1 MKKLILLI
9 DDDPAL
15 QTWLHESLPEKLFI
29 LEVAYTGRDG
39 LDTALRR
46 KPDLILLD
54 WNLPGWDGL
63 ELCKQL
69 KQNKV
74 TSHIPL
80 IMLTGYTQVQRK
92 IAAFN
97 AGADDYLSKP
107 FEVEELVARIKA
119 VLRRHVPAQDDI
131 VRMDGISLNLTAY
144 SAEVD
149 KKPLQLTSTE
159 FSLLH
164 MLMKNPGHI
173 LTRKY
178 LLEHIWGYADDVS
191 TRTVDVY
198 VRRLRKKLGVKRSHH
213 IQSVHG
219 MGYKYKGRKAGSTAV
234 FGASPLDV
242 TRQTAL
248 SFHKHTL
255 PSLA

>member
-15 QTWLHESLPEKLFI
+15 QTWLQEALPEKLFL
-29 LEVAYTGRDG
+29 LEVAYTGREG
-39 LDTALRR
+39 LNMALRR

-69 KQNKV
+69 KQNK
-74 TSHIPL
+74 TSAHIPL
-80 IMLTGYTQVQRK
+80 IMLTSYTQVQRK

-107 FEVEELVARIKA
+107 FEMEELVARIKA
-119 VLRRHVPAQDDI
+119 VLRRHVQAPDDI
-131 VRMDGISLNLTAY
+131 LRMDGIALNLTAY

-149 KKPLQLTSTE
+149 KKHLQLTSTE

-198 VRRLRKKLGVKRSHH
+198 IRRLRKKLGMKRAHY
-213 IQSVHG
+213 IQSIHG
-219 MGYKYKGRKAGSTAV
+219 MGYKYKGRKATPLPV
-234 FGASPLDV
+234 FGASPFLSKRTFEGYHED
-242 TRQTAL
+242 AL
-248 SFHKHTL
+248 PILS
-255 PSLA
+255 

>member
-9 DDDPAL
+9 DDDPAV
-15 QTWLHESLPEKLFI
+15 QTWLQEALPEKLFL
-29 LEVAYTGRDG
+29 LEIAQTGRDG
-39 LDTALRR
+39 LDMALRR
-46 KPDLILLD
+46 KPDIVLLD

-69 KQNKV
+69 KQNKA
-74 TSHIPL
+74 SAHIPL

-107 FEVEELVARIKA
+107 FEMEELVARIKA
-119 VLRRHVPAQDDI
+119 VLRRHMPAADDI

-198 VRRLRKKLGVKRSHH
+198 IRRLRKKLGIKRAAS

-219 MGYKYKGRKAGSTAV
+219 MGYKYKNKKGAPLQA
-234 FGASPLDV
+234 FGASSLEMTKSTLHHFHES
-242 TRQTAL
+242 TR
-248 SFHKHTL
+248 
-255 PSLA
+255 PILA